1 MARKNCAF
9 CNKEFHTRPQGQ
21 HARFCSDACR
31 KNNHRAE
38 KMEETTLTLQ
48 FGKVTVKVVD
58 LEPTRDKEKLRQTII
73 DTLGPELIAKVSA
86 LEPPQHI
93 GGQA

>member
-1 MARKNCAF
+1 MPRKICAY
-9 CNKEFHTRPQGQ
+9 CSKEFTTRPQGQ

-58 LEPTRDKEKLRQTII
+58 LEPTRDKEKLRQRII
-73 DTLGPELIAKVSA
+73 DTLGPELIAQVSA
-86 LEPPQHI
+86 LESPRYV
-93 GGQA
+93 GEQA